1 MEPLDAVSPAD
12 LHHKL
17 RANDIRMPP
26 RMQGWTT
33 SHTETWVASS
43 VEAIERARRAGIIAP
58 GSAGARWTSVALR
71 ERLEETLDVDT
82 SHVHA
87 PDAPLGDYF
96 GTGSESTATFSQHA
110 RARCP
115 ESEAESTAYDLRR
128 EARRKVAV
136 RVAGAL
142 AGVLRGST

>member
-1 MEPLDAVSPAD
+1 
-12 LHHKL
+12 
-17 RANDIRMPP
+17 
-26 RMQGWTT
+26 MQGWTT

-87 PDAPLGDYF
+87 PDAPAGRLLRNAIGIDSDVLG
-96 GTGSESTATFSQHA
+96 A
-110 RARCP
+110 RA
-115 ESEAESTAYDLRR
+115 S
-128 EARRKVAV
+128 
-136 RVAGAL
+136 AL
-142 AGVLRGST
+142 P